1 MSPTPSQLTAGLQ
14 WEPEP
19 LSGVENGQVYDEKDR
34 VVVLDPIFV
43 VPVGVAARTRQWYE
57 GRGF

>member
-1 MSPTPSQLTAGLQ
+1 VPSQLTTGLQ

-19 LSGVENGQVYDEKDR
+19 LSGVQNGQVYDEKDR
-34 VVVLDPIFV
+34 VAVLDPIFV